1 MQFPDLRR
9 NLIEQSWHHSRALK
23 IVAVPLPRA
32 LPPRIIKAAAQPT
45 RSTQEQEPEFFSRPL
60 SLEVQM
66 KFHLSRAVTAF
77 GLGASLWLGSVSSF
91 ASPQQNKDQ
100 GQKKDQTTQQSQPAS
115 QKQSS
120 TDKNNSTTPPQ
131 QASAKKP
138 LSPNDDPEMIG
149 KRNINKGL
157 WGKLASGTEKE
168 VKMGRMLAAQV
179 DKEAKFV
186 DDPLITEYVNRVG
199 QNIVLHSDA
208 KVPFT
213 IRVIDSDEVN
223 AFALPGGFFYVNKG
237 LILAADNEAELA
249 GVMAH
254 EIAHVA
260 ARHAMENERKMEVMD
275 YGMLAGMILGG
286 PIVSNILYNGG
297 QFFEGMAFLK
307 FSRGAEEEADKLGVQ
322 YMWAAGY
329 DPGAMAT
336 MFEKLEAKN
345 KKKPGTIAKMFQ
357 DHPAPADRRQSA
369 IALAARF
376 PEREEYV
383 ISSSEFQRVKNRLL
397 RLSNARASSTGAIA
411 SSDDG
416 TPGRPTL
423 KRRQSGSD
431 DPSTT
436 TTTTNSDGTQQQ
448 PPKTDPNKPAPPT
461 LRRAPEPQS
470 SPTPQP

>member
-1 MQFPDLRR
+1 M
-9 NLIEQSWHHSRALK
+9 K
-23 IVAVPLPRA
+23 IR
-32 LPPRIIKAAAQPT
+32 
-45 RSTQEQEPEFFSRPL
+45 FSL
-60 SLEVQM
+60 
-66 KFHLSRAVTAF
+66 AVTAV
-77 GLGASLWLGSVSSF
+77 GLGISLWVSSV
-91 ASPQQNKDQ
+91 AVLAAPQQPKDQ
-100 GQKKDQTTQQSQPAS
+100 PQGQTQPAS
-115 QKQSS
+115 TK
-120 TDKNNSTTPPQ
+120 TDPKAQTTDPKAAPQ
-131 QASAKKP
+131 QPASNKT
-138 LSPNDDPEMIG
+138 LSTNEDPTMIG

-157 WGKLASGTEKE
+157 WGKLAAGTDKE
-168 VKMGRMLAAQV
+168 VRAGRMLAAEV
-179 DKEAKFV
+179 DKEAKFI
-186 DDPLITEYVNRVG
+186 DDPIITEYVNRVG

-213 IRVIDSDEVN
+213 IKVIDSDEVN

-260 ARHAMENERKMEVMD
+260 ARHAMENERKMQIID

-286 PIVSNILYNGG
+286 PIVSNVLYNGG

-345 KKKPGTIAKMFQ
+345 KKKPGTVAKLFA

-376 PEREEYV
+376 PEKEEYV

-397 RLSNARASSTGAIA
+397 RLSNARASNTGAIA
-411 SSDDG
+411 ASDSD

-423 KRRQSGSD
+423 KRRQPTPD
-431 DPSTT
+431 DS
-436 TTTTNSDGTQQQ
+436 TTNSSTAPTTQ
-448 PPKTDPNKPAPPT
+448 
-461 LRRAPEPQS
+461 
-470 SPTPQP
+470 

>member
-1 MQFPDLRR
+1 M
-9 NLIEQSWHHSRALK
+9 K
-23 IVAVPLPRA
+23 I
-32 LPPRIIKAAAQPT
+32 
-45 RSTQEQEPEFFSRPL
+45 
-60 SLEVQM
+60 
-66 KFHLSRAVTAF
+66 HLSRAVIAF
-77 GLGASLWLGSVSSF
+77 GLGASLWFGTVSSL
-91 ASPQQNKDQ
+91 AAPQQTKDQ
-100 GQKKDQTTQQSQPAS
+100 D
-115 QKQSS
+115 QSS
-120 TDKNNSTTPPQ
+120 TKSQSNQKDQNSSTT
-131 QASAKKP
+131 QAPTQTASRKGS

-157 WGKLASGTEKE
+157 WGKLAAGTESE

-186 DDPLITEYVNRVG
+186 DDPIITEYVNRVG

-213 IRVIDSDEVN
+213 IKVIDSDEVN

-254 EIAHVA
+254 EIAHVC
-260 ARHAMENERKMEVMD
+260 ARHAMENERKMQIID
-275 YGMLAGMILGG
+275 YGMLAGILLGG
-286 PIVSNILYNGG
+286 PIVSNVLYNGAG
-297 QFFEGMAFLK
+297 FFEGMAFLK

-345 KKKPGTIAKMFQ
+345 KKKPGTIAKLFA
-357 DHPAPADRRQSA
+357 DHPAPADRRASSL
-369 IALAARF
+369 ALASRF
-376 PEREEYV
+376 PEKEEYV
-383 ISSSEFQRVKNRLL
+383 ISSSEFQRVKGRLL
-397 RLSNARASSTGAIA
+397 RLSNARVSSNGTIA

-423 KRRQSGSD
+423 KRRQPTPD
-431 DPSTT
+431 DSTT
-436 TTTTNSDGTQQQ
+436 TTNPDGT
-448 PPKTDPNKPAPPT
+448 PKTDTSKPAAPT
-461 LRRAPEPQS
+461 LRRTPDAQPTPTPEP
-470 SPTPQP
+470 

>member
-1 MQFPDLRR
+1 LRR
-9 NLIEQSWHHSRALK
+9 NLLEQTGHHSGAFL
-23 IVAVPLPRA
+23 IVAAPSPRA
-32 LPPRIIKAAAQPT
+32 LPPGKTKRPFDSAANRGEEAQV
-45 RSTQEQEPEFFSRPL
+45 FSRPHEV
-60 SLEVQM
+60 LEVQM
-66 KFHLSRAVTAF
+66 KFHLSRAVIAF

-91 ASPQQNKDQ
+91 AAPQQSKDQ
-100 GQKKDQTTQQSQPAS
+100 GQAKDQTAQQSSQSTTQQ
-115 QKQSS
+115 QSNTS
-120 TDKNNSTTPPQ
+120 ATDKAKPSSSPQTTAST
-131 QASAKKP
+131 KKP
-138 LSPNDDPEMIG
+138 LSTGEDPEMIG
-149 KRNINKGL
+149 KRNINKGIWAHGIL
-157 WGKLASGTEKE
+157 GAKGTESE

-186 DDPLITEYVNRVG
+186 DDPIITEYVNRVG
-199 QNIVLHSDA
+199 QNVVLHSDA

-213 IRVIDSDEVN
+213 IKVIDSDEVN

-260 ARHAMENERKMEVMD
+260 ARHAMENEAKMRAID

-286 PIVSNILYNGG
+286 PIVSNVLYNGG

-345 KKKPGTIAKMFQ
+345 KKKPGSIAKMFQ

-397 RLSNARASSTGAIA
+397 RLSNARASTGAIA

-423 KRRQSGSD
+423 KRRQPTPD
-431 DPSTT
+431 DPTTT
-436 TTTTNSDGTQQQ
+436 TTTTNSDGT
-448 PPKTDPNKPAPPT
+448 PKTDPNKPAPPT
-461 LRRAPEPQS
+461 LRRAPEPQA